1 MKNGLLQANSVARIY
16 PKGDITKKN
25 LDQLKLVYVKKENA
39 IHISVPTS
47 KTPTFY
53 YRVQP
58 SSTE

>member
-1 MKNGLLQANSVARIY
+1 MKKGLLEADAVTRIY
-16 PKGDITKKN
+16 PNGDITKKN
-25 LDQLKLVYVKKENA
+25 EDKLTLVYVKKENA
-39 IHISVPTS
+39 IHIFVSPS